1 MSRFFI
7 HPEQANGN
15 APLGCQRCDTF
26 PNDGEMLV
34 PALGARMKEPTDLA
48 GVRVDPRDVGP
59 LEQIATTTRESEVV
73 FRIGST
79 MLTGNN
85 VLDVEA
91 VITLI
96 SSQVAVL
103 ALTWPAGLPQP
114 GCAHFHGFFVSTLVS
129 LKPLAVVVALQRA
142 QEFQTFRGESW
153 LRHRPHIL
161 HRQEPIGKLLSVLNS
176 FFRYPIPFSD
186 IISRQTLA

>member
-1 MSRFFI
+1 
-7 HPEQANGN
+7 
-15 APLGCQRCDTF
+15 
-26 PNDGEMLV
+26 MLV

-103 ALTWPAGLPQP
+103 ALILGPLGYLNP
-114 GCAHFHGFFVSTLVS
+114 GARIYQDWMEG
-129 LKPLAVVVALQRA
+129 PIRA
-142 QEFQTFRGESW
+142 RAFACRIAMKSPMRTS
-153 LRHRPHIL
+153 
-161 HRQEPIGKLLSVLNS
+161 NS
-176 FFRYPIPFSD
+176 
-186 IISRQTLA
+186 